1 MNKPLPSLAIVLGV
15 AGLIPFAVLGVFA
28 LGQGADRS
36 AIALCDYAAVILTF
50 LGGVHWGFALAEPA
64 GAGER
69 ARLGL
74 GVVPSLVGWVGLL
87 LVTAVGINAGLVV
100 LILGFIGTIMVERRA
115 AEAGLMPPGY
125 LGLRYA
131 LSAAVLGML
140 VLVLVLRAL
149 GVQIGLSSP

>member
-1 MNKPLPSLAIVLGV
+1 MTKPLSSLAIVLGV
-15 AGLIPFAVLGVFA
+15 AGLIPFAVLSVFA

-36 AIALCDYAAVILTF
+36 AIALCDYAAVILAF
-50 LGGVHWGFALAEPA
+50 LGGVHWGFALPDPA
-64 GAGER
+64 AAGER

-87 LVTAVGINAGLVV
+87 LVTAIGINAGLAV
-100 LILGFIGTIMVERRA
+100 LVLGFAGTITMERRA
-115 AEAGLMPPGY
+115 AEAGLMPRGY
-125 LGLRYA
+125 LGLRYG

-140 VLVLVLRAL
+140 VLVLVLRML